1 VASLP
6 DKHAWKADGYV
17 EEDKTEKPYN
27 KHQRD
32 IDRYVLG
39 KNKKPKTKKRV
50 NKQFDSTL
58 GYPGEGPIELAEMR
72 TCDCGIDC
80 MIAGHFHDD
89 NAPLSGFSRR
99 KKEGEGS
106 GGKGEK
112 PRKEKKYVKCVHTAN
127 IQCQKC
133 EHAHDKKQ
141 RIDSVATLTFVR
153 KYQDEQDQ
161 KGERQKEIELT
172 PIQDLSAFADPKSRA
187 ITPEPARLDVPQSEY
202 EQAVKEH
209 DLAYDQYIK
218 DLDSLVALENEQEL
232 DEAMIYI
239 ETPSVPTAPRLTS
252 AEKWWN
258 RPAEEIELVNFDR
271 SATRYTPLEDFN
283 ATAYPVVTTTG
294 ETALAVNS
302 PPLLKPAGSMMFNN
316 SCAPQQT
323 ISKVYIFTTHGSS
336 GDDTFWSR
344 FADVVLSTLM
354 TKRTS
359 VVQNHRLASSSATL
373 TNTLQDC
380 FTSWITGDR
389 AWFKSNG
396 KTYIEHFMLIY
407 PSCYLGEVYQ
417 ECVDVVMRDANLARR
432 KLVATDG
439 LFADI
444 TTVVASVVNTHA
456 LRDFWIADTTIYVN
470 TLIHITNQLVLRG
483 LQLHA
488 ATPQITKNVV
498 RSSRITD
505 SPVIRR
511 IVNAVR
517 NFQPAPVFRHAG
529 LRITSSSVDPC
540 FA

>member
-1 VASLP
+1 
-6 DKHAWKADGYV
+6 
-17 EEDKTEKPYN
+17 
-27 KHQRD
+27 
-32 IDRYVLG
+32 
-39 KNKKPKTKKRV
+39 
-50 NKQFDSTL
+50 
-58 GYPGEGPIELAEMR
+58 
-72 TCDCGIDC
+72 

-106 GGKGEK
+106 GGKGDK

-141 RIDSVATLTFVR
+141 RIDSVATLAFVR

-161 KGERQKEIELT
+161 KGEREQEIELT
-172 PIQDLSAFADPKSRA
+172 PIQDFSAFADPKSRA
-187 ITPEPARLDVPQSEY
+187 VTPERAPLDVPQTEY
-202 EQAVKEH
+202 EQAMKEH
-209 DLAYDQYIK
+209 DLAYDQYMK
-218 DLDSLVALENEQEL
+218 DLDSLVTLENELVEDEL
-232 DEAMIYI
+232 DEAMTYI
-239 ETPSVPTAPRLTS
+239 ETPSIPTAPRPTS
-252 AEKWWN
+252 EEKWWN
-258 RPAEEIELVNFDR
+258 RSVEEIELVNFNR
-271 SATRYTPLEDFN
+271 SAAKYTPLEDTAVETPISEIMLNYAMNELKRDNYIDKRAKYERILNEGTTYPVVTSFPEDFN
-283 ATAYPVVTTTG
+283 ATAYPVITG
-294 ETALAVNS
+294 ETARAVNS
-302 PPLLKPAGSMMFNN
+302 LSLLKPAGSIIFNN
-316 SCAPQQT
+316 SCAPQQ
-323 ISKVYIFTTHGSS
+323 IKSKVYIFTTHGSQ
-336 GDDTFWSR
+336 GDETFWSR
-344 FADVVLSTLM
+344 FADAVLSTLM

-359 VVQNHRLASSSATL
+359 VVQNQHLASSSVTL

-380 FTSWITGDR
+380 YTSWITGDR
-389 AWFKSNG
+389 AWFKSTG

-444 TTVVASVVNTHA
+444 TTVVASVVNTHPS
-456 LRDFWIADTTIYVN
+456 REFWIADTTIYVN

-505 SPVIRR
+505 IPVIRR
-511 IVNAVR
+511 IVNAVKD
-517 NFQPAPVFRHAG
+517 FQPAPVFRRAG